1 MKRIN
6 RELTNRIRHQDNAN
20 WRSRVKE
27 WGLQQWN
34 KKAAVVSKVA
44 NNIGIK
50 IRVHFEVITTVSML
64 VILALLL
71 LELGL

>member
-20 WRSRVKE
+20 WRSRAKE

-34 KKAAVVSKVA
+34 KKVAVVSKVT

-50 IRVHFEVITTVSML
+50 IRVHFEAITTVSML